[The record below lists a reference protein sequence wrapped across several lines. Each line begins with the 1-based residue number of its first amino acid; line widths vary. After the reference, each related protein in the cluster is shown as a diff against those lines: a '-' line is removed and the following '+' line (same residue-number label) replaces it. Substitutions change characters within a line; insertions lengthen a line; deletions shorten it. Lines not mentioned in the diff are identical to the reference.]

1 MAIVFLGVGL
11 MGFGMGFRSNMYFS
25 MLADVAVMENGRAEG
40 ILQEHRWQ
48 SMDFPIKFPVHVLS
62 AIVAGLLHGELMT
75 ERWQCSHQ
83 KRIWQFYLHLLFL
96 PIIAN
101 IVSIVVMYFYDL
113 DKQYDQMERELKE
126 RRKKLAEQTAE

>member
-1 MAIVFLGVGL
+1 M
-11 MGFGMGFRSNMYFS
+11 
-25 MLADVAVMENGRAEG
+25 
-40 ILQEHRWQ
+40 
-48 SMDFPIKFPVHVLS
+48 
-62 AIVAGLLHGELMT
+62 HGELMT

-83 KRIWQFYLHLLFL
+83 KRIWQFYLHLLFF